1 MDLAMSQT
9 AATYNDLELKGYLH
23 SLIEKTK
30 DRAQLLLFVKAVEPL
45 FDDNSVVDYEKEV
58 EGWDK
63 LSVSQQ
69 NTLKAAIEESNHPH
83 NLIPHDEVL
92 KMRDSWLTE

>member
-1 MDLAMSQT
+1 M
-9 AATYNDLELKGYLH
+9 
-23 SLIEKTK
+23 
-30 DRAQLLLFVKAVEPL
+30 
-45 FDDNSVVDYEKEV
+45 DYEKEV

-69 NTLKAAIEESNHPH
+69 NTLKAAIEESNNPH

-92 KMRDSWLTE
+92 KMMDLWLTE